1 MFGLSTRTYEVK
13 KIDFDKMKK
22 AAEILKKNLEREVNL
37 LNRLDDP
44 NLDADTLKNTLGL
57 IK

>member
-1 MFGLSTRTYEVK
+1 
-13 KIDFDKMKK
+13 MKK